1 MKLNEKIYYYRT
13 KSKMSQEQLAAAVGV
28 SRQAVSKWE
37 LGDATPEVAKLVSL
51 AKVFGI
57 TTDDLLSEDEP
68 EQDKAA
74 ADLGSEAAFQKTA
87 PETGS
92 VRQEDWLDRMPGFL
106 GNLFRRFG
114 WLTGVY
120 VALSGLGFSIVGGI
134 ARFMFGQF
142 FRISMDAFGG
152 FDGFG
157 TSGFT
162 IEGGENL
169 PPEAI
174 EQIKDS
180 LGVGSG
186 FGQVDVVSD
195 MGQIFIGFAN
205 LILVVG
211 IIVMIA
217 GIVLALWLYNRG
229 HRDLNR

>member
-92 VRQEDWLDRMPGFL
+92 VRQEDWL

-114 WLTGVY
+114 WLAGVY

>member
-106 GNLFRRFG
+106 GNLFRRYG
-114 WLTGVY
+114 WLAGVY

-142 FRISMDAFGG
+142 FRVSMDAAGG
-152 FDGFG
+152 HRADQGQPGCRLRVRASGRSERHGPDLHWVRQPDLGGRDHRHDRGYRPG
-157 TSGFT
+157 T
-162 IEGGENL
+162 
-169 PPEAI
+169 
-174 EQIKDS
+174 
-180 LGVGSG
+180 
-186 FGQVDVVSD
+186 
-195 MGQIFIGFAN
+195 
-205 LILVVG
+205 
-211 IIVMIA
+211 
-217 GIVLALWLYNRG
+217 LALQSRPQRPESVRKLTQHHSFRQAA
-229 HRDLNR
+229 RRSP